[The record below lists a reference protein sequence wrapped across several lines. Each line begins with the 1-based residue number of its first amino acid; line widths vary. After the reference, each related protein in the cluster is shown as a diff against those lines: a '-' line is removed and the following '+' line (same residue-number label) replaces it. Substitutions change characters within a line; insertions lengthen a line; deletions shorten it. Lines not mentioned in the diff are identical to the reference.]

1 MSSINY
7 KENIEIETASR
18 IVAAIYTNPKL
29 LYDMANATE
38 ETVNTTKESI
48 SKIAI
53 KQAKDLIKQYY
64 EL

>member
-64 EL
+64 E

>member
-7 KENIEIETASR
+7 KENLEIETAAK
-18 IVAAIYTNPKL
+18 IVAAVYTNPKL

-64 EL
+64 E